1 MRSTCL
7 TLLVGSLALAALA
20 LPGGCSAGN
29 TTSMTSAM
37 QSETDAPEA
46 APEDEIVSS
55 KGGAQVWSE
64 NCMRCHNLRRPRQRS
79 DREWA
84 VIAHHMRVRANL
96 LAEEHRLILRFL
108 QSAN

>member
-7 TLLVGSLALAALA
+7 TLLAGLGMLAGLF
-20 LPGGCSAGN
+20 LPSGCRAGKSA
-29 TTSMTSAM
+29 SMAPATRWASN
-37 QSETDAPEA
+37 APEA
-46 APEDEIVSS
+46 AAEDEVLSL
-55 KGGAQVWSE
+55 KGGAQAWSE

-84 VIAHHMRVRANL
+84 TIAHHMRVRANL

>member
-1 MRSTCL
+1 MRSTCV
-7 TLLVGSLALAALA
+7 TLLAGLGMVAGLF
-20 LPGGCSAGN
+20 LPSGCGAGKS
-29 TTSMTSAM
+29 TSMAPATRLVR
-37 QSETDAPEA
+37 DAPEA
-46 APEDEIVSS
+46 AAEDEVVSL

-79 DREWA
+79 DREWT

>member
-1 MRSTCL
+1 MVAGLFLPSGCRAGKSTSIAPA
-7 TLLVGSLALAALA
+7 TRLA
-20 LPGGCSAGN
+20 S
-29 TTSMTSAM
+29 
-37 QSETDAPEA
+37 DAPEA
-46 APEDEIVSS
+46 VAEDEVVSR